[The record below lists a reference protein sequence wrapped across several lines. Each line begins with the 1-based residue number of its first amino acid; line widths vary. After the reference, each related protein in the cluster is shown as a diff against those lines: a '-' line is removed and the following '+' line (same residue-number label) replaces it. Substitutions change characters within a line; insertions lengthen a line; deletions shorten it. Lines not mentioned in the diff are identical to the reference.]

1 MKLLAL
7 DGNSIINRAFYGVR
21 PLTTR
26 DGRHTNAV
34 FGFIHILNRLMEMET
49 PDGVA
54 VAFDLRA
61 PTFRHKMYTEY
72 KAGRKGM
79 PDELAEQL
87 PVLKEVLAAMGHHC
101 VECEGYEA
109 DDILGTLA
117 AAADAGGDS
126 CVISTGDRDSLQ
138 LVSPST
144 RVLLAATRQGR
155 PEIVPFDE
163 AAIRE
168 KYGVTPPQMI
178 ELKALMGDSSDNIPG
193 VPGVGEKTA
202 SDLII
207 RFHDIDYIYENLDTL
222 DIKEGVRA
230 KLRAGQESAYLSRKL
245 GTIVRDVPIERE
257 VAAYRDRP
265 CDKPRL
271 AALFRDLE
279 FKKLL
284 EKFGLEDVLPAASPS
299 SEREA
304 AAPAVRRPA
313 ELSEV
318 AAAAEKEGIADL
330 LLTEDGFALLIGAG
344 ALACRVATDRFEEMA
359 ALRSL
364 LQAPKIGK
372 RLPSAKGFY
381 HWCEG
386 QGIRPAGVCFDAE
399 VAGYLLRPGAHS
411 YTTDELAVS
420 CGVTAPAEAA
430 FPELHL
436 HRAVCDRLA
445 EELERQGM
453 HELYYTI
460 ELPLTRVLA
469 GMETAGF
476 RVDAEGLRAYGAELA
491 ARVAALQEEIY
502 DLVGYAFN
510 LNSPKQLGEAL
521 FVKLGLPAKKKTKSG
536 YSTSAEVLEE
546 LRYAHPAVELLLQ
559 YRQLAKLQST
569 YCDALA
575 DKADR
580 SGRIHSTLIQTETRT
595 GRISSAEP
603 NLQNIPVRQEEG
615 RLLRSFFG
623 AADGYLLCDADY
635 SQIELRV
642 LAHMAED
649 ETMIDAFL
657 QGKDIHT
664 ITAAQVFGLPVEM
677 VTPDLRSR
685 AKAVNFGIVYGIG
698 AFSLA
703 KDIGVTR
710 KEAEAYING
719 YFATY
724 AGVKR
729 FMERSVEAA
738 KETGYAVTA
747 YGRRREL
754 PELKA
759 SNAALRSFGER
770 VARNMPIQGTA
781 ADIIKIAML
790 RVSDRLEREGLD
802 ARLIM
807 QVHDE
812 LIVEARAD
820 LAEYVCRLLEEEMA
834 AAASLRVPL
843 LVEAHSGK
851 TWYDAKG

>member
-34 FGFIHILNRLMEMET
+34 FGFINILSRLIET
-49 PDGVA
+49 ESPDGVA
-54 VAFDLRA
+54 IAFDLRA
-61 PTFRHKMYTEY
+61 PTFRHKMYAGY

-87 PVLKEVLAAMGHHC
+87 PVLKEVLEAMGHHC
-101 VECEGYEA
+101 IACEGYEA

-117 AAADAGGDS
+117 AAADANGDT

-155 PEIVPFDE
+155 PEIIPFDE
-163 AAIRE
+163 AAVRE
-168 KYGVTPPQMI
+168 KYGVTPSQMI

-207 RFHDIDYIYENLDTL
+207 RFHNIDAIYDNLDTL

-230 KLRAGQESAYLSRKL
+230 KLRAGRESAYLSREL
-245 GTIVRDVPIERE
+245 GTIIRDVPIERE
-257 VAAYRDRP
+257 ISAYRDRP
-265 CDKPRL
+265 WDKPRL

-284 EKFGLEDVLPAASPS
+284 EKFGLEEVEPAGGSVCAAGSASS
-299 SEREA
+299 ARQ
-304 AAPAVRRPA
+304 PAG
-313 ELSEV
+313 LSEV
-318 AAAAEKEGIADL
+318 AAAAAETGVTDL
-330 LLTEDGFALLIGAG
+330 VPAEDGFVLIVGAG
-344 ALACRVATDRFEEMA
+344 EVACQVSAGNFEEMEE
-359 ALRSL
+359 LRGL
-364 LQAPKIGK
+364 LQNEQIGK
-372 RLPSAKGFY
+372 RLTSAKYFY
-381 HWCEG
+381 HWCDG
-386 QGIRPAGVCFDAE
+386 RGIRLAGVCFDAE

-420 CGVTAPAEAA
+420 CCVTAPEGAA
-430 FPELHL
+430 FPQLDLHT
-436 HRAVCDRLA
+436 AVCDRLA
-445 EELERQGM
+445 SELDRQEM
-453 HELYYTI
+453 HDLYYGI
-460 ELPLTRVLA
+460 EFPLTRVLSE
-469 GMETAGF
+469 METAGF
-476 RVDAEGLRAYGAELA
+476 RVDTEGLRAYGAELSE
-491 ARVAALQEEIY
+491 RVAALRTGIY
-502 DLVGYAFN
+502 SLVGYEFN

-521 FVKLGLPAKKKTKSG
+521 FVKLGLPARKKTKNG
-536 YSTSAEVLEE
+536 YSTGAEVLEE
-546 LRYAHPAVELLLQ
+546 LRHAHPAVDLLLQ
-559 YRQLAKLQST
+559 YRQLSKLQST

-580 SGRIHSTLIQTETRT
+580 GGRIHSTLIQTETRT

-615 RLLRSFFG
+615 RLLRKFFG

-642 LAHMAED
+642 LAHMSED
-649 ETMIDAFL
+649 QTMIDAFL
-657 QGKDIHT
+657 HGKDIHT
-664 ITAAQVFGLPVEM
+664 ITAAQVFGLPAEM
-677 VTPDLRSR
+677 VTPALRSR

-710 KEAEAYING
+710 KEAEAYISS
-719 YFATY
+719 YFSTY

-729 FMERSVEAA
+729 FMERSVEFA
-738 KETGYAVTA
+738 KENGYAVTA

-754 PELKA
+754 PELKS
-759 SNAALRSFGER
+759 SNANLRGFGER

-790 RVSDRLEREGLD
+790 RVSDRLKKEKLD